1 MLNLL
6 ISEEGLEAQH
16 HEEVYPSLKVDS
28 LKRVMMERCLPEN
41 IKEKIWSR
49 QTMEDV
55 YYGGIWA
62 MHSWDQAKHT
72 MKMSEEV
79 AAALEEMEQG
89 GNLTAVQ

>member
-6 ISEEGLEAQH
+6 ISEEGLEAH
-16 HEEVYPSLKVDS
+16 HEEVYPSLKVDTDS

-62 MHSWDQAKHT
+62 MHS
-72 MKMSEEV
+72 
-79 AAALEEMEQG
+79 
-89 GNLTAVQ
+89 